1 MEPAKANN
9 LVIFITWWR
18 IEVGSDCAVNEI
30 PETFAS
36 MGFGFE
42 VIKMYV
48 LSCALHVKCFTE
60 ENVMESGDYDVESP
74 SLVWYPLYQDYSFF
88 TSDFPRIPLME
99 VI

>member
-1 MEPAKANN
+1 
-9 LVIFITWWR
+9 
-18 IEVGSDCAVNEI
+18 
-30 PETFAS
+30 
-36 MGFGFE
+36 
-42 VIKMYV
+42 MYV

>member
-1 MEPAKANN
+1 MG
-9 LVIFITWWR
+9 T
-18 IEVGSDCAVNEI
+18 DHTVNKI
-30 PETFAS
+30 SETFAS